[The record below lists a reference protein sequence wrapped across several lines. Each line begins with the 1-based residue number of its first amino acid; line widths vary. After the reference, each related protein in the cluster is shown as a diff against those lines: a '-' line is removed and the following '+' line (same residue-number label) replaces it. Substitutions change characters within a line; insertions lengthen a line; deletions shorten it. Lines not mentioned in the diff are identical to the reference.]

1 MIIFNIRY
9 GDDDDDC
16 IQICI
21 DNNETYRILKEKVC
35 SKIGLNKD
43 NIHIIKNDSKD
54 DIVYWKIMDDNSIV
68 DSMRSDPDSLVVY
81 TFEEYNDLCED
92 TVSECES
99 DME

>member
-35 SKIGLNKD
+35 SEIGLNKD
-43 NIHIIKNDSKD
+43 NIHIHHK
-54 DIVYWKIMDDNSIV
+54 
-68 DSMRSDPDSLVVY
+68 
-81 TFEEYNDLCED
+81 
-92 TVSECES
+92 
-99 DME
+99 